1 MKALLTG
8 TSQLLFVLAGL
19 LFFVGGRVIS
29 ALTKT
34 DWLMGEMMAIG
45 VAFVLVIFGVVA
57 KNAADNFDDES
68 ADR

>member
-34 DWLMGEMMAIG
+34 DWLMGEMMAIA

-57 KNAADNFDDES
+57 KNAADNFDDEN